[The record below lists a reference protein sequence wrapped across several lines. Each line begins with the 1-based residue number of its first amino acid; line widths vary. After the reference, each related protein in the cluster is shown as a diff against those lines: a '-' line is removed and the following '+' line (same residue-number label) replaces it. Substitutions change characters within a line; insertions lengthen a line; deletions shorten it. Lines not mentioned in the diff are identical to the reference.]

1 MAAQRGDRRFL
12 MTRHLVPVLA
22 LLLSGCVAHT
32 STVATDGATLGD
44 ESADAKACASINS
57 ALVARDPGVLS
68 VLTIFCRDQLV
79 VIAGALPPDY
89 KLAVEAVHI
98 ATKTPGVRRVET
110 VFVPK
115 AVQEASDATV
125 AAKIKAALAGDATT
139 RAPGTDLTVV
149 AGTVVLVGLVTDQAK
164 ADRIVAS
171 AASVEGVRSVRSFI
185 QLRP

>member
-1 MAAQRGDRRFL
+1 MAARRGDRRFS
-12 MTRHLVPVLA
+12 MTRHLVSVLA
-22 LLLSGCVAHT
+22 LLLSGCVVHT

-44 ESADAKACASINS
+44 ASADAKACASIKS

-79 VIAGALPPDY
+79 VMAGALPPDY

-115 AVQEASDATV
+115 AAQEASDATV
-125 AAKIKAALAGDATT
+125 AAKIKAALAEDATT

-164 ADRIVAS
+164 ADRIIAS

>member
-1 MAAQRGDRRFL
+1 MAALRGDRRFL
-12 MTRHLVPVLA
+12 RTRVPVLLLA
-22 LLLSGCVAHT
+22 VLLSGCVVHT
-32 STVATDGATLGD
+32 SMTATDSAGPSD
-44 ESADAKACASINS
+44 ADAKACTSIKS

-79 VIAGALPPDY
+79 VITGALPPDY

-110 VFVPK
+110 VFMPK
-115 AVQEASDATV
+115 AAQEASDAAM

-149 AGTVVLVGLVTDQAK
+149 AGTVVLVGLVNDQAK
-164 ADRIVAS
+164 ADRIIAG
-171 AASVEGVRSVRSFI
+171 AASVEGVKSVRSFI